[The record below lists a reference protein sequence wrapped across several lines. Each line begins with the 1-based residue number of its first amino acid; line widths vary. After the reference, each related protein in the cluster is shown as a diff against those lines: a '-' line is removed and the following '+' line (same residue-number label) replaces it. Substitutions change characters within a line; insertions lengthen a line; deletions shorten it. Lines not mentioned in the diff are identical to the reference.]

1 MAQWELTGKRILAT
15 LRRKHGW
22 AAFGYGFITVWFVF
36 LLVFSIYFLSKNEF
50 VMGLMTLALGAL
62 CGWAFGKKFIKN
74 IKVALN
80 PRKAT
85 VFRKYGDPEAIAD
98 RIFVGR
104 ENILLEQNH
113 VVITADYILHR
124 KHYETFVPLADV
136 LLMYRKEHR
145 TNGILDAISLVVH
158 DRYGDSY
165 EYPFRLSNKF
175 AGDMDYAVG
184 EIIKLNPECRI
195 GYDRQ
200 NLQYVKANKQPI
212 PD

>member
-1 MAQWELTGKRILAT
+1 MAQWELTGKRILST

-22 AAFGYGFITVWFVF
+22 AAFGYLILTLWFAAIMIFSVVCF
-36 LLVFSIYFLSKNEF
+36 GNGDIAIGIIALLV
-50 VMGLMTLALGAL
+50 GLLTAGV
-62 CGWAFGKKFIKN
+62 FGHKLIQN
-74 IKVALN
+74 LKVALN
-80 PRKAT
+80 PHKAT
-85 VFRKYGDPEAIAD
+85 VFRKYGDPEVIAD

-124 KHYETFVPLADV
+124 KHYETFVPIADV

-145 TNGILDAISLVVH
+145 TYGSLDAISLVVH

-165 EYPFRLSNKF
+165 EYPFKLGNKF